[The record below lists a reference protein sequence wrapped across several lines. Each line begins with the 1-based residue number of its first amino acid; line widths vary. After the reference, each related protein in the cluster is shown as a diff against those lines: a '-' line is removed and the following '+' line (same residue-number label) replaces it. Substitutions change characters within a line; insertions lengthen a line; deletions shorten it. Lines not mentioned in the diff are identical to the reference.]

1 MKTPDGER
9 VATHTGDGP
18 VDAVYKAIQEAI
30 GLRPELELYRVE
42 AITGSTEALGQVTV
56 RLRLGELQAV
66 GVGVSPDIIEASAL
80 AFLDAAGKLAS
91 GRATRHPPSIEEVHR
106 GV

>member
-1 MKTPDGER
+1 M
-9 VATHTGDGP
+9 ATHTGDGP
-18 VDAVYKAIQEAI
+18 VDAVYKAIQDAI
-30 GLRPELELYRVE
+30 GLRPELELSRVE

-80 AFLDAAGKLAS
+80 AFL
-91 GRATRHPPSIEEVHR
+91 
-106 GV
+106 

>member
-1 MKTPDGER
+1 M
-9 VATHTGDGP
+9 
-18 VDAVYKAIQEAI
+18 
-30 GLRPELELYRVE
+30 E

-66 GVGVSPDIIEASAL
+66 GVGVSPDIIAASAL
-80 AFLDAAGKLAS
+80 AFLDAAGKLAA